1 MVTVAGVG
9 AGVGVG
15 VTVRVGV
22 AVGVAV
28 AVAVDPLP
36 DPPRDEERD
45 PAEANPPLRTAP
57 ASAAPPAVKNCRRVA
72 NPDLTDLMLLL
83 GIFQKHDGK
92 RHGFARCRA
101 RP

>member
-1 MVTVAGVG
+1 VAVG
-9 AGVGVG
+9 
-15 VTVRVGV
+15 VGV

-36 DPPRDEERD
+36 DPPRDGERD
-45 PAEANPPLRTAP
+45 PAEANPALRTAP
-57 ASAAPPAVKNCRRVA
+57 ASAAPPAVRNCRRVA

-92 RHGFARCRA
+92 RHAFARCRA